1 MIVFFALLGVSCKRK
16 IPGAHTSLE
25 VVRVRYGRLP
35 LQTLL
40 LYRAKDQYCVT
51 GRAAHIVFMIL
62 CLINNIF
69 ACANML
75 LGAAAVITAVY
86 ALLKSLRMAIH

>member
-1 MIVFFALLGVSCKRK
+1 
-16 IPGAHTSLE
+16 
-25 VVRVRYGRLP
+25 
-35 LQTLL
+35 
-40 LYRAKDQYCVT
+40 
-51 GRAAHIVFMIL
+51 MIL

-86 ALLKSLRMAIH
+86 APLKSLGMATY